1 MLLQFTIENFM
12 SFRDK
17 TVINLVPSS
26 EIDDLQDNIIENN
39 EFQAVK
45 SLTIMGANASGKS
58 NIIKAFTSAI
68 MTIRESEQI
77 TLGRPLMRITPF
89 RLNDSSINE
98 PTSFEFVFITN
109 DTKYRYGFS
118 ATKAEIIEEY
128 LYTYESENES
138 AIFVRKNNDYTFFDN
153 VNELNELAAKNIP
166 NRLFLSTATSWNYE
180 ETKAPYLWFSEK
192 IDTYDGKTWPTDFP
206 SLMDEEQKQF
216 TTNLLHIADI
226 NIVDYHVNKVKI
238 PEEQLQVIRLNPIF
252 SLNAKTL
259 EDAFS
264 AYTVHEIKDDTGNI
278 TQRNL
283 DVAEES
289 NGTQAL
295 FFMST
300 CIKKALDNGK
310 TMIIDELESG
320 LHPLILEEIVRIFN
334 DKEINKNNAQLIF
347 TTHDVNVLNTDI
359 LRKDQIS
366 FVAKDRRNAISD
378 VYLLSDIETT
388 DDDNIRNSYM
398 YGRYGAIPN
407 VLRGGLIW
415 E

>member
-1 MLLQFTIENFM
+1 M

-17 TVINLVPSS
+17 TVINLIPSS

-45 SLTIMGANASGKS
+45 SLTIMGANTSGKS

-89 RLNDSSINE
+89 RLIDSSINE

-138 AIFVRKNNDYTFFDN
+138 AIFVRKNN
-153 VNELNELAAKNIP
+153 
-166 NRLFLSTATSWNYE
+166 
-180 ETKAPYLWFSEK
+180 
-192 IDTYDGKTWPTDFP
+192 
-206 SLMDEEQKQF
+206 
-216 TTNLLHIADI
+216 
-226 NIVDYHVNKVKI
+226 
-238 PEEQLQVIRLNPIF
+238 
-252 SLNAKTL
+252 
-259 EDAFS
+259 
-264 AYTVHEIKDDTGNI
+264 
-278 TQRNL
+278 
-283 DVAEES
+283 
-289 NGTQAL
+289 
-295 FFMST
+295 
-300 CIKKALDNGK
+300 
-310 TMIIDELESG
+310 
-320 LHPLILEEIVRIFN
+320 
-334 DKEINKNNAQLIF
+334 AQLIF

-388 DDDNIRNSYM
+388 DDNIRNSYM